1 MLRDN
6 SAEPGLESCQR
17 YSLGDLEQVP
27 FSLASFSPFMCKA
40 GESRGKTTG
49 VPAAVTKLSPR
60 TRGFVHDGLPTDLK
74 SRSLHSLQM
83 EGVKDL
89 AVVSDK
95 RHDQ

>member
-1 MLRDN
+1 MLRGN
-6 SAEPGLESCQR
+6 SAEAGLESCQR

-27 FSLASFSPFMCKA
+27 YTLASFSPFMCKI
-40 GESRGKTTG
+40 GESKGKTTG
-49 VPAAVTKLSPR
+49 VPAAITKLPPR
-60 TRGFVHDGLPTDLK
+60 TRRFLHDGLPTDLQ
-74 SRSLHSLQM
+74 SRSLHNLQM